1 MPPGPTTTLAACLLA
16 ALAVPAAA
24 DVVTDWN
31 EITVAAGYTAG
42 VLPTMHSRHVT
53 MVQVAVF
60 EALNAVAPR
69 YTPYRKPRSAPPGT
83 SPEATVAAAAHYV
96 LVRLYPDQAKTLD
109 AALQRSLAVVPDEQA
124 RANGVK
130 LGEAVAA
137 EMLAE
142 RKDDGA
148 DAPNTYRPFTTAGRY
163 VPTVFPA
170 GLRWGAVRPF
180 ALKSGD
186 QFRPPAP
193 YALTTAE
200 WAKDYNEVKR
210 MGAKD
215 GSARSAEQTDIAKF
229 WEFVGPGTYF
239 PMVRQVAAAKN
250 LDALARARL
259 FALAS
264 MAGADG
270 MIAVFDAKYTYNFW
284 RPVTAVRNADLDGN
298 DGTEI
303 DPAWE
308 PLIPTPLHPEY
319 PCAHCITQTAVA
331 QVLQAFFGDDV
342 EHFTLRSPTAPG
354 VERGYSR
361 LSDYVSEVVNARVY
375 DGVHYRT
382 SGEVGVAMGRK
393 IGQYVVD
400 HALREPK
407 PTGR

>member
-1 MPPGPTTTLAACLLA
+1 VTPGVSTALTACLMVVGLTG
-16 ALAVPAAA
+16 PGAA

-31 EITVAAGYTAG
+31 EIAVAAGYTAG
-42 VLPTMHSRHVT
+42 IAPPAQSRQIT
-53 MVQVAVF
+53 IVQLAVF
-60 EALNAVAPR
+60 EALNAIEPR
-69 YTPYRKPRSAPPGT
+69 YRPYRKPRTAEPDR
-83 SPEATVAAAAHYV
+83 SPELAAAAAAHYV
-96 LVRLYPDQAKTLD
+96 LVRFYPDQAKAFDTAFQPTLD
-109 AALQRSLAVVPDEQA
+109 LVADAKA
-124 RANGVK
+124 RARSVE

-137 EMLAE
+137 EVLAE

-163 VPTVFPA
+163 VPTVFPL
-170 GLRWGAVRPF
+170 GSRWGAVRPF
-180 ALKSGD
+180 VLERGD

-193 YALTTAE
+193 YALTSAA
-200 WAKDYNEVKR
+200 WAKDFAEVKR
-210 MGAKD
+210 MGAKV
-215 GSARSAEQTDIAKF
+215 GSARSAEQTDIARF

-239 PMVRQVAAAKN
+239 PMVRQVARAKG

-264 MAGADG
+264 MAGADA
-270 MIAVFDAKYTYNFW
+270 MIAVLDAKYTYNFW
-284 RPVTAVRNADLDGN
+284 RPVTAIRNADLDGN
-298 DGTEI
+298 EATEI

-308 PLIPTPLHPEY
+308 PLITTPMHPEY

-331 QVLQAFFGDDV
+331 QVLQAFFGDEV
-342 EHFTLRSPTAPG
+342 PRFTLRSPTAPG

-400 HALREPK
+400 HALPEAAPAH
-407 PTGR
+407 